1 VKRFLIAC
9 IVIVIF
15 VFGFWVIA
23 IPESL
28 LAGLVEGA
36 MHDSDMRI
44 ETSDVRKGILFD
56 FTCDSIRLKKND
68 RTLLSVEN
76 VEGRINP
83 LSLLTLR
90 LNAHFRGET
99 GGGRVKGTIDL
110 FRGKTHVDITVAD
123 ADVADMPFFSLLGI
137 GGKGALT
144 GTLKIENVRG
154 DIKFDVRDARF
165 GQGTFGGITV
175 PLDVFTGAR
184 GAMTITG
191 NSVRITSF
199 ALEGAGIYARLSG
212 DITSGRMNLIMEL
225 MPEKSFKDSNFIFLV
240 LERYKN
246 SPGHYSI
253 PITGSLP
260 L

>member
-1 VKRFLIAC
+1 MKRFLIAC
-9 IVIVIF
+9 LAAVIF
-15 VFGFWVIA
+15 VFGLWVIA

-28 LAGLVEGA
+28 LTGLVEGA
-36 MHDSDMRI
+36 MHDNDMRI
-44 ETSDVRKGILFD
+44 ETSGVKKGIFFD
-56 FTCDSIRLKKND
+56 FTCGRVELKKND
-68 RTLLSVEN
+68 RTLMSIEN
-76 VEGRINP
+76 VAGRINP

-99 GGGRVKGTIDL
+99 GGGRVMGTIDL
-110 FRGKTHVDITVAD
+110 FRGKSHIDIAVAD

-137 GGKGALT
+137 EGKGVLT
-144 GTLKIENVRG
+144 GTLRIENVSG
-154 DIKFDVRDARF
+154 DIKFAVRDARF
-165 GQGTFGGITV
+165 GSGSFGGITV

-191 NSVRITSF
+191 NTVRITSF
-199 ALEGAGIYARLSG
+199 ALEASDIYARLSG
-212 DITSGRMNLIMEL
+212 DVTSGKMNLIMEL

-240 LERYKN
+240 LEKYKN

-253 PITGSLP
+253 PITGGLQ

>member
-1 VKRFLIAC
+1 MKRFLIAC
-9 IVIVIF
+9 LVIVIF
-15 VFGFWVIA
+15 VFGLWVIA

-44 ETSDVRKGILFD
+44 ETSDVRKGIFFD
-56 FTCDSIRLKKND
+56 FTCGSIRLKKND
-68 RTLLSVEN
+68 RTLMSVEN
-76 VEGRINP
+76 VAGRINP

-99 GGGRVKGTIDL
+99 GGGSVKGTIDL
-110 FRGKTHVDITVAD
+110 FRGKSHVDITVAG
-123 ADVADMPFFSLLGI
+123 ADIADMPFFSLLGI
-137 GGKGALT
+137 DGKGSLT

-165 GQGTFGGITV
+165 GQGSFGGITV
-175 PLDVFTGAR
+175 PLDAFTDAR

-212 DITSGRMNLIMEL
+212 EITSGGMNLIMEL
-225 MPEKSFKDSNFIFLV
+225 MPEKSFKDSNFIFLI

-253 PITGSLP
+253 PITGALP

>member
-9 IVIVIF
+9 LVIVIF
-15 VFGFWVIA
+15 VFGLWVIA

-36 MHDSDMRI
+36 MHDSEMRI
-44 ETSDVRKGILFD
+44 ETAEFKKGFFFD
-56 FTCDSIRLKKND
+56 FTCGRIELKKND
-68 RTLLSVEN
+68 RTLMSIEN
-76 VEGRINP
+76 VAGRINP
-83 LSLLTLR
+83 MSLLTLR

-110 FRGKTHVDITVAD
+110 FRGKSHVDIAVAD

-137 GGKGALT
+137 EGKGALT

-154 DIKFDVRDARF
+154 DIKFAVRDARF
-165 GQGTFGGITV
+165 GSGSFGGITI

-184 GAMTITG
+184 GAMTIAG
-191 NSVRITSF
+191 KSVRITSF
-199 ALEGAGIYARLSG
+199 ALEAAGLYARLSG
-212 DITSGRMNLIMEL
+212 DITSGKMNLIMEL
-225 MPEKSFKDSNFIFLV
+225 MPEKSFKDGNFIFLV
-240 LERYKN
+240 LEKFKN

-253 PITGSLP
+253 PITGALP
-260 L
+260 F